1 MRRFRGG
8 GGGLLDTGC
17 LLEGGGGGV
26 IQTSYLKEGAYKI
39 RDV

>member
-1 MRRFRGG
+1 MRRFRG

-17 LLEGGGGGV
+17 LLEGGGGV